1 MRIYKEKNHEEA
13 SIRAAQIVADQI
25 KFKNDSVLGLAT
37 GTTPIGMY
45 KTLVEKYK
53 EGEITFQDVKTVN
66 LDEYRGLADDDK
78 NSYHYFMNENLFS
91 KVDIDIA
98 NTHLPNGM
106 ANVPEEECKEY
117 EDLLKSLG
125 GVDLQILGL
134 GGNGHI
140 GFNEPGTPFT
150 ETTHLVNLTD
160 STIKA
165 NSRLFE
171 KIEDVPKQA
180 YSMGIKSIL
189 DAKRILMIVTGESKA
204 EALAKVVKGP
214 VTEDVPGSI
223 LQRHRD
229 VIIICDEAAAAKL

>member
-1 MRIYKEKNHEEA
+1 MRIYKEKNYEEA
-13 SIRAAQIVADQI
+13 SIRAAQMVADQI

-53 EGEITFQDVKTVN
+53 EGEITFKDVRTVN
-66 LDEYRGLADDDK
+66 LDEYKGLTDEDK
-78 NSYHYFMNENLFS
+78 NSYHYFMKENLFS
-91 KVDIDIA
+91 KVDIDLA

-106 ANVPEEECKEY
+106 AEEPEEECKEY
-117 EDLLKSLG
+117 ENLLRSLG

-150 ETTHLVNLTD
+150 ETTHLVNLTE
-160 STIKA
+160 STIQA

-180 YSMGIKSIL
+180 YSMGIKSIM

-204 EALAKVVKGP
+204 EALYKVVKGP
-214 VTEDVPGSI
+214 VTEDIPGSI

-229 VIIICDEAAAAKL
+229 VIIVCDEAAAAKL

>member
-1 MRIYKEKNHEEA
+1 MRIYKEKNYEEA

-53 EGEITFQDVKTVN
+53 EGEITFKDVRTVN
-66 LDEYRGLADDDK
+66 LDEYKGLTDEDK
-78 NSYHYFMNENLFS
+78 NSYHYFMKENLFS
-91 KVDIDIA
+91 KVDIDLA

-106 ANVPEEECKEY
+106 AEEPEEECKEY
-117 EDLLKSLG
+117 ENLLRSLG

-150 ETTHLVNLTD
+150 ETTHLVNLTE
-160 STIKA
+160 STIQA

-180 YSMGIKSIL
+180 YSMGIKSIM

-214 VTEDVPGSI
+214 VTEDIPGSI

-229 VIIICDEAAAAKL
+229 VIIVCDEAAAAKL

>member
-1 MRIYKEKNHEEA
+1 MRIYKEKDYEEA

-25 KFKNDSVLGLAT
+25 KLKNDSVLGLAT

-53 EGEITFQDVKTVN
+53 EGEITFKDVRTVN
-66 LDEYRGLADDDK
+66 LDEYKGLTDEDK
-78 NSYHYFMNENLFS
+78 NSYHYFMKENLFS
-91 KVDIDIA
+91 KVDIDLA

-106 ANVPEEECKEY
+106 AEEPEEECKEY
-117 EDLLKSLG
+117 ENLLRSLG

-140 GFNEPGTPFT
+140 GFNEPGTAFT
-150 ETTHLVNLTD
+150 ETTHLVNLTK
-160 STIKA
+160 STIQA

-171 KIEDVPKQA
+171 KVEDVPKQA

-214 VTEDVPGSI
+214 VTEDIPGSI

-229 VIIICDEAAAAKL
+229 VIIICDEAAAEKL

>member
-1 MRIYKEKNHEEA
+1 MRIYKEKNYEEA

-53 EGEITFQDVKTVN
+53 EGEITFKDVRTVN
-66 LDEYRGLADDDK
+66 LDEYKGLTDEDK
-78 NSYHYFMNENLFS
+78 NSYHYFMKENLFS
-91 KVDIDIA
+91 KVDIDLA

-106 ANVPEEECKEY
+106 AEEPEEECKEY
-117 EDLLKSLG
+117 ENLLRSLG

-140 GFNEPGTPFT
+140 GFNEPGTAFT
-150 ETTHLVNLTD
+150 ETTHLVNLTE
-160 STIKA
+160 STIQA

-171 KIEDVPKQA
+171 KVEDVPKQA
-180 YSMGIKSIL
+180 YSMGINSIL

-214 VTEDVPGSI
+214 VTEDIPGSI

-229 VIIICDEAAAAKL
+229 VIIVCDEAAAAKL

>member
-1 MRIYKEKNHEEA
+1 MRIYKEKNYEEA